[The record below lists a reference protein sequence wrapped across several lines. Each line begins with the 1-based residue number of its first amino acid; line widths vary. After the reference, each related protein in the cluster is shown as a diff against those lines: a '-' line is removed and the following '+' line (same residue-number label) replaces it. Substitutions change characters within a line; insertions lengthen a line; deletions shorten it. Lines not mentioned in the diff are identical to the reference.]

1 MTPITAVRA
10 TPGRAI
16 ALAIGVP
23 IMLAGIAWGAFSV
36 VGMLARTSEHHRASY
51 AWSGGSVT
59 LNVGDGNVQIRAANT
74 RTVDVEYTEH
84 YQLKRP
90 TVGGRTSS
98 AGVSLTDHCPGGI
111 FGQNCQ
117 INYVI
122 TVPEQAPLQ
131 LHLGDGILSL
141 DGVRASVVAHTGDG
155 SIHGSGLRSKTVE
168 VTAGDGSVNLDWAAA
183 PARVTTRMGDGS
195 INISVPRGSGPY
207 AIRQSGS
214 GATDV
219 AVATD
224 PAAEAK
230 MDLHVGDGSIHVHYA
245 N

>member
-1 MTPITAVRA
+1 MTTVTAVRA

-16 ALAIGVP
+16 ALAIGLP

-36 VGMLARTSEHHRASY
+36 VGVLARTSEHHRGSY

-90 TVGGRTSS
+90 TVGGRTSP
-98 AGVSLTDHCPGGI
+98 AGVSLTAHCAGGV

-131 LHLGDGILSL
+131 LHLGDGSL
-141 DGVRASVVAHTGDG
+141 RLEGVSASVVARTGNG
-155 SIHGSGLRSKTVE
+155 SIHGSGLRSKTLE
-168 VTAGDGSVNLDWAAA
+168 ATTGDGSVDLGWAAA
-183 PARVTTRMGDGS
+183 PTRVTTSVGDGS

-207 AIRQSGS
+207 AIQRSGS
-214 GATDV
+214 GTADV

-224 PAAEAK
+224 PAAAAK
-230 MDLHVGDGSIHVHYA
+230 LDLHVGAGSLHVGYGS
-245 N
+245 